1 MLTEF
6 PVMDSDS
13 DVDDLIHT
21 LKTSASSFSFALNM
35 FQKALNNPKQEPSQ
49 YVSDLDFGN
58 LVSRFVHL
66 IRLEFRLHALTL
78 SGGKFCLTPGL

>member
-1 MLTEF
+1 
-6 PVMDSDS
+6 MDSDS

-49 YVSDLDFGN
+49 YVSDLDLKICFHGF
-58 LVSRFVHL
+58 VSDK
-66 IRLEFRLHALTL
+66 IRFRLHALTL